1 MQMYLLIRFFFTKI
15 GLSTIEM
22 IESILSYSDS
32 IEL

>member
-1 MQMYLLIRFFFTKI
+1 MQMYIIRFFFYQNST
-15 GLSTIEM
+15 TIEM